1 MLAAFATIAAI
12 NAAAVSV
19 EDAKA
24 FNRIMQSASPQD
36 RIAMQAARDRAAALA
51 QEERR
56 HRELCDAIRSR
67 NSGPGFRTGFFFGS
81 MF

>member
-1 MLAAFATIAAI
+1 MFSAIFAAQAAMI
-12 NAAAVSV
+12 QV
-19 EDAKA
+19 EEAKR
-24 FNRIMQSASPQD
+24 FNTQLQAASPQE

-56 HRELCDAIRSR
+56 HREICSAIRSR
-67 NSGPGFRTGFFFGS
+67 NSGPGFLTGFFFGS